1 MLREPVGR
9 QAGHGLQRSG
19 LFKQMGGTGNDGQV
33 GGPGHVRGGAPVEG
47 QHLFVAR
54 AHQQQGGALHPRK
67 ITGRGEI
74 RAPAAGDHGPYACA
88 LRGSS
93 TQGRRSTGAGTEIPH
108 GQQCRCGLAPG
119 PIGHIQQALREKRDV
134 KPRGI
139 DTVFLWREQIDQQG
153 RQAAFSQ
160 HPRHMVV
167 AGAVAA
173 AAAAVCKQHQA
184 LAVGRAIQRAGAQW
198 LYLLPDT
205 FLGTVYG
212 RVTPA
217 ALQLKLPSF
226 GAAELAVRSG
236 GALLGLV
243 SRYWSVGQL
252 AGAKAAQILVEGKA
266 PAQVPVETLKRFSLL
281 VNMRVAH
288 SLHLYPPIDML
299 NYAEVIAVGDG
310 ASPAS

>member
-1 MLREPVGR
+1 
-9 QAGHGLQRSG
+9 
-19 LFKQMGGTGNDGQV
+19 MGGTGNDGQV

-184 LAVGRAIQRAGAQW
+184 LAVGRAIQRALDKASVHRDTNQLFRRSVHGVSP
-198 LYLLPDT
+198 LPP
-205 FLGTVYG
+205 L
-212 RVTPA
+212 
-217 ALQLKLPSF
+217 S
-226 GAAELAVRSG
+226 
-236 GALLGLV
+236 
-243 SRYWSVGQL
+243 
-252 AGAKAAQILVEGKA
+252 
-266 PAQVPVETLKRFSLL
+266 
-281 VNMRVAH
+281 
-288 SLHLYPPIDML
+288 
-299 NYAEVIAVGDG
+299 
-310 ASPAS
+310 SPATRPCPETPGSPILATREKTGQDFKARPAPRPVLPPSASRAWPCHFADA